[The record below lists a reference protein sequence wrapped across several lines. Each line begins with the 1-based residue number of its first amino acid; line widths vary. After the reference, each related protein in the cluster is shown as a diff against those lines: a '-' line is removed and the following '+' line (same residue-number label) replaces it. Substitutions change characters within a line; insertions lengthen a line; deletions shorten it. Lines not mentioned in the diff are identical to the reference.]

1 MADNSPNTLTL
12 PNKTAQAPETE
23 RMVEVELLSDVWIED
38 KNSSDSIGGI
48 LRVRTNIP
56 VLDED
61 GNPKINKASK
71 SPMVTLSKV
80 MLPVSMA
87 KKLISEGKANRI
99 DPL

>member
-23 RMVEVELLSDVWIED
+23 RMVEVELLSDVWID
-38 KNSSDSIGGI
+38 IAKHPGVSDSDGRI
-48 LRVRTNIP
+48 RTNIP

-71 SPMVTLSKV
+71 SPVVTLSKV